1 MADPLWAVP
10 AAGGLDTGG
19 LDRLGGPVV
28 LARLPDDRVAIVL
41 AAVVDGHPDPEREGG
56 LPVPD
61 RLAPVAAALVGRH
74 SVVGIQPVEGAF
86 GVADWGGVDRTCHG
100 GRVRLTSPRQG
111 DARCPPSTQNRAEG
125 TLRYVAQVLWGD
137 GA

>member
-19 LDRLGGPVV
+19 LDGVGCPVV

-61 RLAPVAAALVGRH
+61 RLAP
-74 SVVGIQPVEGAF
+74 
-86 GVADWGGVDRTCHG
+86 
-100 GRVRLTSPRQG
+100 LTSS
-111 DARCPPSTQNRAEG
+111 PP
-125 TLRYVAQVLWGD
+125 
-137 GA
+137 

>member
-86 GVADWGGVDRTCHG
+86 GVADWGGVDRTLSR
-100 GRVRLTSPRQG
+100 GRVRLLHPDRVMRG
-111 DARCPPSTQNRAEG
+111 VPHPHRIVPKG
-125 TLRYVAQVLWGD
+125 TLRYVA
-137 GA
+137 